1 MTAGPVVKPLSQ
13 CGLCSRLPDTDYSF
27 SKYGWPDHDVSM
39 SPDSNRLIDVDK
51 GKPGYDDRHHLL
63 QCPECGTYYQYDYTY
78 EYLVNGSE
86 DEETITRLTPVRV
99 RDRLEPGELELRMG
113 FVTAELMSAIPNAKR
128 YAVKCLLDYS
138 VFKSDYGAV
147 GELLVHPD
155 AELREGAFYFLWKM
169 SESGI
174 GTGLESFL
182 RDHISRIDQAGEND
196 KIKNL
201 IHLLNNELNRK

>member
-1 MTAGPVVKPLSQ
+1 MTAEPVIKPLSQ
-13 CGLCSRLPDTDYSF
+13 CGLCSRLPDTDYAF

-39 SPDSNRLIDVDK
+39 SPDSHHLMDVDK

-99 RDRLEPGELELRMG
+99 CDRLMHGELEHRMG
-113 FVTAELMSAIPNAKR
+113 FVPAELMVVNINAKR
-128 YAVKCLLDYS
+128 YAVKCLLEYS
-138 VFKSDYGAV
+138 VFKADCGPSV
-147 GELLVHPD
+147 ELLDHPD
-155 AELREGAFYFLWKM
+155 PDLREGVLYFLWKM
-169 SESGI
+169 AEAGMDAGLGRYLQSNIRLIDAAGDSE
-174 GTGLESFL
+174 
-182 RDHISRIDQAGEND
+182 

-201 IHLLNNELNRK
+201 IHLLKNELKRQ

>member
-1 MTAGPVVKPLSQ
+1 MTAGPVIKPLSQ
-13 CGLCSRLPDTDYSF
+13 CGLCSRLPDTDYAF

-39 SPDSNRLIDVDK
+39 SPDSIHLTDVDK

-63 QCPECGTYYQYDYTY
+63 QCPECGTYYKYDYTY

-99 RDRLEPGELELRMG
+99 CDRLMHGELEHRMG
-113 FVTAELMSAIPNAKR
+113 FVPAELMVVHPNAKR
-128 YAVKCLLDYS
+128 YAVKCLLEYS
-138 VFKSDYGAV
+138 VFKEDYGPA
-147 GELLVHPD
+147 GELLEHPD
-155 AELREGAFYFLWKM
+155 PDLREGVLYFLWKM

-174 GTGLESFL
+174 AAGFKNYLS
-182 RDHISRIDQAGEND
+182 DHISRIDQAAESD

-201 IHLLNNELNRK
+201 IHLLKNELKRE